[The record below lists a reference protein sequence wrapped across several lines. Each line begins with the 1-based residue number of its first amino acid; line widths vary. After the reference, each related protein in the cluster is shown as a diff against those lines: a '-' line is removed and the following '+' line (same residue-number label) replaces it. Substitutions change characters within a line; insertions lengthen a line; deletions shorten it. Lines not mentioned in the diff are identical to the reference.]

1 MDKLKEFLTTYI
13 VQNDDEQDLDNAD
26 YGVPHYIQLLRYIA
40 ETE

>member
-1 MDKLKEFLTTYI
+1 MDKLKEFLTTYT
-13 VQNDDEQDLDNAD
+13 VQSDDDEDLESPQ